1 MAILSLWF
9 WVRRIPLR
17 PATLIICACCAWM
30 PAQAAESTPARL
42 EQQVKAAFLFKF
54 GGYVEWPMEAF
65 QGTDSPLTIGV
76 AGDSI
81 LAKEIS
87 RVVEGRTMNGRSV
100 TVVSVQSGDP
110 LAHMHILYISRSEL
124 GRLNELSTKAKHTLI
139 VTDVPKGLVRGS
151 VINFVIVD
159 DRVRFEISLET
170 ANRSGLKIA
179 SPLLSVALRVL
190 E

>member
-1 MAILSLWF
+1 MAVLSPWT
-9 WVRRIPLR
+9 WVRRISLR
-17 PATLIICACCAWM
+17 IATLIICVCCAWI
-30 PAQAAESTPARL
+30 PAQADESTPARL

-65 QGTDSPLTIGV
+65 QSSDSPLTIGV
-76 AGDSI
+76 VGDST

-87 RVVEGRTMNGRSV
+87 RVAEGRTMNGRSV
-100 TVVSVQSGDP
+100 SVVRVQNGDP
-110 LAHMHILYISRSEL
+110 LNHMHILYVSRSEI
-124 GRLNELSTKAKHTLI
+124 GRLNELSTKTKHTLI
-139 VTDVPKGLVRGS
+139 VTDVPKGLMRGS